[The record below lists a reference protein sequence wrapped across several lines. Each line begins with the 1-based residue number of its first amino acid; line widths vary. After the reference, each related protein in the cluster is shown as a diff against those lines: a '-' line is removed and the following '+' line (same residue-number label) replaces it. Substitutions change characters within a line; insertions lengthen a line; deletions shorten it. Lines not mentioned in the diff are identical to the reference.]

1 LDRMGT
7 KRKSYTL
14 GESLR
19 AAETCKPRH
28 GGFTYPGSE
37 DDRCPIHQDG
47 GKIFFCS
54 EQTNVAHPTL
64 AHAAVDRYFP
74 ASPRDSL
81 LDAHDERTTT
91 PPDLRLVSAF
101 LDSLSEDVF
110 LPLWW

>member
-1 LDRMGT
+1 MGT